1 VAVVALALWTLTV
14 AFGVY
19 LLVTSTRVRPGAP
32 EDVEPE
38 LEAASPASAAAGAAP
53 RQAQAAAVAVASGR
67 APAAPGEAVPAPTV
81 KKRDIF
87 DPPSLREA
95 KSESIP
101 GMRALGEFTH
111 PALAITGFA
120 FWLLYTMVHDRIF
133 GAIAL
138 GIMLGA
144 IAAGISWAVS
154 NGRAAKREDGD
165 ALVFSGRALAF
176 HVAGAA
182 LTLLLAALITARV

>member
-1 VAVVALALWTLTV
+1 MAVVALALWTLTV

>member
-1 VAVVALALWTLTV
+1 MLTV

-32 EDVEPE
+32 QDIEPE
-38 LEAASPASAAAGAAP
+38 LKAASPASAAAGVAP
-53 RQAQAAAVAVASGR
+53 RQAPAAAAVASGR
-67 APAAPGEAVPAPTV
+67 APAAPGDAAVPAPTV
-81 KKRDIF
+81 KKRDVF

-154 NGRAAKREDGD
+154 NSRAAKREDGD